1 MKKYQIRYGL
11 RGQMPMYVETLTEDK
26 LDQFM
31 ERKDVLILSVLE
43 IEESK

>member
-11 RGQMPMYVETLTEDK
+11 RGQMSMYVETLTEDK

>member
-1 MKKYQIRYGL
+1 
-11 RGQMPMYVETLTEDK
+11 MYTEVLTEDK

-43 IEESK
+43 VKESK